1 MLVLNR
7 AYSHRP
13 PADPTFIVEW
23 SFASSSTPTHSLK
36 YWSAV
41 LFQIEILPPFKILEP
56 DTQLELR
63 PSTRIC
69 EVLCKLRRFFFC
81 VVCQS
86 ELLFY
91 CRPVTD
97 GVDYCTVERIIFR
110 EIFFKFDP
118 YSNDISL

>member
-1 MLVLNR
+1 MRRIRLDSILTGWR
-7 AYSHRP
+7 RRK
-13 PADPTFIVEW
+13 I
-23 SFASSSTPTHSLK
+23 
-36 YWSAV
+36 AV
-41 LFQIEILPPFKILEP
+41 LQRTLFLIKILPPFKMLEP

-63 PSTRIC
+63 PSTRIR

-110 EIFFKFDP
+110 EIFFKLDFV
-118 YSNDISL
+118 L

>member
-1 MLVLNR
+1 M
-7 AYSHRP
+7 
-13 PADPTFIVEW
+13 
-23 SFASSSTPTHSLK
+23 
-36 YWSAV
+36 
-41 LFQIEILPPFKILEP
+41 LEP

-97 GVDYCTVERIIFR
+97 GVDYCTVERIIFSGDLLQIR
-110 EIFFKFDP
+110 S